1 MRKQTQKTEE
11 LQINTLGRMVNT
23 LLELLTVTYI
33 KNIPLSKIWQSYTL
47 FYNPL
52 ISFVYAF
59 ILILQVLSHPQTM
72 KN

>member
-1 MRKQTQKTEE
+1 
-11 LQINTLGRMVNT
+11 MVNT
-23 LLELLTVTYI
+23 LLELLTDTYI
-33 KNIPLSKIWQSYTL
+33 KNIPLSKIWQSYAL

-52 ISFVYAF
+52 ISFVYAI